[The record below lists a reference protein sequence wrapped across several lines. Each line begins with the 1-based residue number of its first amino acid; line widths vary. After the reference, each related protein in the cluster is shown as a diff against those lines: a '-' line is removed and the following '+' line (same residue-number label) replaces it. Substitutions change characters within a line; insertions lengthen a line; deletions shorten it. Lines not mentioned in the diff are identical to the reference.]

1 MEARRREKDEQHLYL
16 TAKIITDD
24 SFARH
29 SGFDLAS
36 FDEKNLPATDLA
48 AFRVLK
54 TETFATF
61 KSRIAA
67 YHKINE
73 RDFRLWVLVNRQ
85 NKTVRPDVPILEE
98 NNNQSEYYQQIFKAR
113 TDHQQWT
120 ISETTWPPER
130 MTSGFTSTTTPM
142 SRSSMHYMPIPTTLP
157 S

>member
-1 MEARRREKDEQHLYL
+1 VSTLAKSEVYLLIIAEARLEQEREQMEARRREKDEQHLYL

-54 TETFATF
+54 TETFAVF

-67 YHKINE
+67 FHKINE

-98 NNNQSEYYQQIFKAR
+98 NNNQS
-113 TDHQQWT
+113 
-120 ISETTWPPER
+120 
-130 MTSGFTSTTTPM
+130 M
-142 SRSSMHYMPIPTTLP
+142 SLLGL
-157 S
+157 